1 MIQCNNANIGHK
13 NVLFNT
19 ANLQL
24 DKGQLISLI
33 GPNGSGKTTFFETV
47 LGQVAPLSGE
57 VLIDG
62 VNCNKMDRNFKMK
75 TFGHV
80 SSRFSG
86 IEHLS
91 IYDLIALGRVPYTNF
106 LNRLSND
113 DHAIVNSVI
122 EQLNIQHLAQKNT
135 VEVSDGER
143 QIAMIGKALAQESKV
158 LILDEPNAFL
168 DYNNKR
174 KVMALLKDL
183 AERKELLIILSSHDL
198 DLSIT
203 YSHSIIAIDQSMK
216 TIQRFEPKYKKEEI
230 IARVFS
236 TSE

>member
-1 MIQCNNANIGHK
+1 M
-13 NVLFNT
+13 
-19 ANLQL
+19 
-24 DKGQLISLI
+24 S
-33 GPNGSGKTTFFETV
+33 E
-47 LGQVAPLSGE
+47 E
-57 VLIDG
+57 
-62 VNCNKMDRNFKMK
+62 
-75 TFGHV
+75 
-80 SSRFSG
+80 
-86 IEHLS
+86 
-91 IYDLIALGRVPYTNF
+91 
-106 LNRLSND
+106 

-174 KVMALLKDL
+174 KVMALLKGL